1 MEKKYNIL
9 IVDDNTD
16 NIQVAMNILKQNINY
31 NIIFATSGEET
42 LARVKEYDFDLILL
56 DIVMEPMDGFEVC
69 KELKNEKI
77 TSDIPVIFLTAKHDE
92 KSISNGFALGAVDY
106 MIKPFFAD
114 ELMARAKTHL
124 ELKIYRD
131 TLFEIEIEKN
141 RQRYEQNRLAQMGE
155 MISMIAHQWRQPL
168 TAISSTS
175 VAINF
180 KATLDKLDNETAI
193 KLSSQISDY
202 SQNLSS
208 TIDNFSEFFKPN
220 KEKEETSYTDIVNS
234 VLSIVEISIKNKS
247 ITLVKELNS
256 KMIFNTYPNELKQAI
271 LNIIKNAKDIL
282 IKKEVKNPIITITTQ
297 NNILTISDNGG
308 GVPNDIRDKIFD
320 PYFSTKTK
328 QVGTGLGLYMSKTII
343 EEHCNGKLTIANN
356 KDGAI
361 FKIELGLIKNPT
373 HIEI

>member
-42 LARVKEYDFDLILL
+42 LARVKEYAFDLILL

-69 KELKNEKI
+69 RELKNKKS

-92 KSISNGFALGAVDY
+92 ESISNGFALGAVDY

-124 ELKIYRD
+124 ELKTYRD

>member
-16 NIQVAMNILKQNINY
+16 NIQVAINILKQNINY

-56 DIVMEPMDGFEVC
+56 DIIMEPMDGFEVC
-69 KELKNEKI
+69 KELKNEKS

-92 KSISNGFALGAVDY
+92 ESISNGFALGAVDY

-124 ELKIYRD
+124 ELKTYRD

-168 TAISSTS
+168 SAISATSST
-175 VAINF
+175 IYL
-180 KATLDKLDNETAI
+180 KAQLHKLDNDTAI
-193 KLSSQISDY
+193 ELSSQISSY

-208 TIDNFSEFFKPN
+208 TIDNFSEFFKSN
-220 KEKEETSYTDIVNS
+220 KEKKETNYTDIVNS
-234 VLSIVEISIKNKS
+234 VLSIVETSIKNKN

-256 KMIFNTYPNELKQAI
+256 KMLFNTFPDELKQAI
-271 LNIIKNAKDIL
+271 LNIIKNAEDVL
-282 IKKEVKNPIITITTQ
+282 IKKEIQNPTIIITTQ
-297 NNILTISDNGG
+297 DNIFTISDNGG
-308 GVPNDIRDKIFD
+308 GIPDNIKDKIFD

-328 QVGTGLGLYMSKTII
+328 QVGTGLGLYISKTII
-343 EEHCNGKLTIANN
+343 EEHCNGNLTISNDQ
-356 KDGAI
+356 DGVI
-361 FKIELGLIKNPT
+361 FKIEL
-373 HIEI
+373 